1 MDLESTEGPA
11 AAQPPGDVRF
21 VAVTAEPYP
30 DRRRIKLSYE
40 VSPFLQRPSVEIRL
54 LAPDGAELGSIT
66 VVDVVGARFSLTA
79 HLRGKESLELRQGAH
94 LRGDVPGATPV
105 RVVSILGY
113 DDLPE
118 VDRRELMVLLP
129 EADPAAPA

>member
-1 MDLESTEGPA
+1 MDLEFTEGPA
-11 AAQPPGDVRF
+11 APQPPADMRF
-21 VAVTAEPYP
+21 VAVSAEPYP

-54 LAPDGAELGSIT
+54 LAPDGADLGSIT

-79 HLRGKESLELRQGAH
+79 HLRSDL
-94 LRGDVPGATPV
+94 PGAASI

-118 VDRRELMVLLP
+118 VDRRELIVDLP
-129 EADPAAPA
+129 AADPAAPA

>member
-1 MDLESTEGPA
+1 MDLEFTEGPEA
-11 AAQPPGDVRF
+11 PQPPGAVRF
-21 VAVTAEPYP
+21 LAVRAEPYA

-40 VSPFLQRPSVEIRL
+40 VSPFQQRPSVEIRL
-54 LAPDGAELGSIT
+54 LAPDGADLGSIT

-79 HLRGKESLELRQGAH
+79 HLRGDA
-94 LRGDVPGATPV
+94 PAATPV

-118 VDRRELMVLLP
+118 VDRRELIVDLP
-129 EADPAAPA
+129 AADPAAPA